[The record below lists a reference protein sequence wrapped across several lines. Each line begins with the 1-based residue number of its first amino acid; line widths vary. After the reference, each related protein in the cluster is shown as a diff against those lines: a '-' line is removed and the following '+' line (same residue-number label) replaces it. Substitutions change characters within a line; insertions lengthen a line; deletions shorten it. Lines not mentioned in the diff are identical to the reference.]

1 MQKTD
6 RDLYAFAEKCLT
18 SYHKNLKELE
28 ELRALRNRVQ
38 GNYSSISSTPPVVL
52 LHLEDMDEAIK
63 HLDAL
68 TDPITFML
76 RVMPAADRG
85 ILERKYFGGASWE
98 ALAAELHCDTRYLQR
113 RVRARLL
120 KNTACFIFGKI
131 AGISSYLAA

>member
-52 LHLEDMDEAIK
+52 LHLEYMNDTVDRLNAM
-63 HLDAL
+63 

-76 RVMPAADRG
+76 RVMPDADREV
-85 ILERKYFGGASWE
+85 LERKYFNGASWE
-98 ALAAELHCDTRYLQR
+98 EVASELRQDARYLRR
-113 RVRARLL
+113 RVRPRLL
-120 KNTACFIFGKI
+120 KNAACCIFGKI
-131 AGISSYLAA
+131 AGTSSYLAA